1 MSTQAA
7 NIMPDVLVQNWSTSD
22 SRIHLKPSK
31 RKIRKFANIELKK
44 MLQTKLHRSLSS
56 DIVAQNIN
64 CKRRIVKFPNF

>member
-22 SRIHLKPSK
+22 SKIHLKPSK

-44 MLQTKLHRSLSS
+44 MLQTKLHRSLNI

-64 CKRRIVKFPNF
+64 CKPRIVKFPNF